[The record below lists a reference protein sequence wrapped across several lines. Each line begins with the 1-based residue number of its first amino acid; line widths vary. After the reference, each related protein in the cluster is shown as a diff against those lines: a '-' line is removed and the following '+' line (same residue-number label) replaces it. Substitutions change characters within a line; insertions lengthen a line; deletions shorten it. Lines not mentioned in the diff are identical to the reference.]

1 MLLLSMCESTV
12 FVVKKGERERVM
24 DNVSLI
30 NVEGENITVSGFLGE
45 KKTVKGRIT
54 KIDSERHEILIE

>member
-1 MLLLSMCESTV
+1 MCETTV
-12 FVVKKGERERVM
+12 IVVKKGSQERLM

-30 NVEGENITVSGFLGE
+30 NVEGENIKISGLLGE
-45 KKTVKGRIT
+45 TMTVKGRIT